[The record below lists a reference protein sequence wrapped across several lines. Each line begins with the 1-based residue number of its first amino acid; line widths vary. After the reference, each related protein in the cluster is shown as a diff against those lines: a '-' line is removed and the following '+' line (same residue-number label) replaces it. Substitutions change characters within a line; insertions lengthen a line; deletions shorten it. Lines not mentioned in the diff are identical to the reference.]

1 MRTHLTLTSYC
12 NQNRST
18 APQFS
23 SILLNSAIALLLLF
37 LALSLS
43 LPRLTEGLVGW
54 TSSRTPYFIHPYNFR
69 IFSAWRFPVFFL
81 SLKRIRRMKLPSSF
95 ISSFIH
101 LNFQYLLFLRPRR
114 VNIIH
119 ILLITSFI
127 YKISVALGLKV
138 PGLVHVTESDEK
150 NPPKITSSFIHQH
163 FRVFFLNS
171 WDQEG
176 WKSFRLC

>member
-1 MRTHLTLTSYC
+1 
-12 NQNRST
+12 
-18 APQFS
+18 
-23 SILLNSAIALLLLF
+23 
-37 LALSLS
+37 
-43 LPRLTEGLVGW
+43 
-54 TSSRTPYFIHPYNFR
+54 
-69 IFSAWRFPVFFL
+69 
-81 SLKRIRRMKLPSSF
+81 MKLPSSF

-150 NPPKITSSFIHQH
+150 NTHPILLVHSSTNTSVSFFSFLRPRRMKVIQIMLISSFIHRISMS
-163 FRVFFLNS
+163 FWS
-171 WDQEG
+171 EG
-176 WKSFRLC
+176 WSRSVSIAQIYCRIGLMKSIQPLRIIAHSSIKISMQF